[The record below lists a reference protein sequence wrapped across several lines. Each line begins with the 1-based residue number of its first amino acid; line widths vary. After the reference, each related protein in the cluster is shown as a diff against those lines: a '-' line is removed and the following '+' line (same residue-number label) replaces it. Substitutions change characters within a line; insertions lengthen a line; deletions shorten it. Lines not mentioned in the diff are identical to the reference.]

1 MKDFDYE
8 LPRLRK
14 ILCIKKIRKIA
25 NLSDFLQR
33 YCAISAR
40 LEELKENQYQNMLV
54 QFYAKTYIPI
64 SPDDSFCRLHHQHFV
79 ISVFVGIF

>member
-33 YCAISAR
+33 YWATFSVK
-40 LEELKENQYQNMLV
+40 LEELKKSNVKTCSYNIMQNVNANL
-54 QFYAKTYIPI
+54 T
-64 SPDDSFCRLHHQHFV
+64 
-79 ISVFVGIF
+79 